1 MTPEQIC
8 QVQQITSER
17 YKAVKIALQGKKD
30 TSGFESL
37 RKVVE
42 AAFCAGVKA
51 GLGSEAKAWA
61 EVNRI
66 EDLIIN
72 LLRYTPD
79 SEVAQAR
86 VIERSV
92 IDEDPAAY
100 AKAVAIASG
109 SGSAA

>member
-1 MTPEQIC
+1 MTPAQIC

-17 YKAVKIALQGKKD
+17 YEAVKKTLQGKKD
-30 TSGFESL
+30 GSGFESL
-37 RKVVE
+37 RKLVE
-42 AAFCAGVKA
+42 AAFCAGLVA
-51 GLGSEAKAWA
+51 GLASEARAWA

-66 EDLIIN
+66 EDLIID
-72 LLRYTPD
+72 LLRYAPD

-100 AKAVAIASG
+100 AKAVTIANG
-109 SGSAA
+109 GVA